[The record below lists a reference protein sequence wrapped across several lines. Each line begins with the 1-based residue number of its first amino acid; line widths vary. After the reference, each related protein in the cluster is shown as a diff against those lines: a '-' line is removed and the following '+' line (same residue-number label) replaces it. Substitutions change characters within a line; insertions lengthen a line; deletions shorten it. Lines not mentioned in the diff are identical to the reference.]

1 MDCFCGCGRDV
12 PRKLVDFEICLG
24 TMAWELLAWSKALS
38 EADPNSPDTV
48 AIEQLVDRG
57 AACYQRLLS
66 TLHGESDRDGLEESN
81 EWLEESGS
89 MWRTRPEMTERGG
102 LLRGLK
108 LRVTDADVARLDRV
122 RPERSFQ
129 RPSPSDLD
137 RVPAA
142 ASDDIGQLERLGALR
157 ERGLL
162 TEEEFR
168 AAKARLLS

>member
-1 MDCFCGCGRDV
+1 MECFCGCGRDV

-38 EADPNSPDTV
+38 EADPNSPDTL
-48 AIEQLVDRG
+48 AIERLVERG
-57 AACYQRLLS
+57 AARYQRLLS
-66 TLHGESDRDGLEESN
+66 TLHGESDRDGLDEGN

-89 MWRTRPEMTERGG
+89 IWRTRSEMTERGG
-102 LLRGLK
+102 VLRGLK
-108 LRVTDADVARLDRV
+108 LRVTDSDVARLDRV

-129 RPSPSDLD
+129 RPSPPD
-137 RVPAA
+137 REAA
-142 ASDDIGQLERLGALR
+142 AAPDDISQLERLGALR